1 MKNKNMK
8 KGFVEVTVLIF
19 IAVSGIVWFEAVEN
33 LNSNEQ
39 SKQYKKSDKEIV
51 ASMIKDAE
59 KTIKKLKKEVYKND

>member
-19 IAVSGIVWFEAVEN
+19 IAVAGIVGFEAVEN
-33 LNSNEQ
+33 LSNEQ
-39 SKQYKKSDKEIV
+39 SKQYKKADKEIV

-59 KTIKKLKKEVYKND
+59 KTIIKLKKEVYKND